1 MLQLCA
7 VLLGKC
13 SVLVGGGTYP
23 CEALQKR
30 KENHSFKLDTE
41 EERKHSPDTAL
52 FNAEHV
58 IALEKK
64 QMR

>member
-1 MLQLCA
+1 M
-7 VLLGKC
+7 
-13 SVLVGGGTYP
+13 LVGGGTYP

-30 KENHSFKLDTE
+30 KENHSFKSDME
-41 EERKHSPDTAL
+41 EGRKHSPDAAL

-58 IALEKK
+58 TALEKK

>member
-1 MLQLCA
+1 M
-7 VLLGKC
+7 
-13 SVLVGGGTYP
+13 LVGGGTHP